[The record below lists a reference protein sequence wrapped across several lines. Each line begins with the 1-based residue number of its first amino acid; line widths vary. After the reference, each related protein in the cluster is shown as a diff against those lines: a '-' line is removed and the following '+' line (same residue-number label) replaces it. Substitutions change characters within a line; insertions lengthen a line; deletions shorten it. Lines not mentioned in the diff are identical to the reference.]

1 MAGNITLDNLVSV
14 SELSHG
20 GVSKT
25 LSRVGNNNPI
35 VVMRNN
41 KPAAGVISPDEYRR
55 LTEAEEDFAL
65 YLEAEERMKR
75 ATGQDS
81 AWTTCSARNTS
92 PSMTAMSRSSNDG
105 LGHRIHRGATRR
117 IKRSWRSR
125 RVSAVGRTG
134 RSDAEDGV
142 NQDHGPSKTARST
155 IRPTPCGPW
164 PASGTLD
171 QEAEWAT
178 SMRVGHQHALRAS
191 GPHHANGPMVHMPD
205 QSCGPRESPCEGRH
219 RGPP

>member
-65 YLEAEERMKR
+65 YLEAEERMKKGR
-75 ATGQDS
+75 RDK
-81 AWTTCSARNTS
+81 
-92 PSMTAMSRSSNDG
+92 
-105 LGHRIHRGATRR
+105 TRHG
-117 IKRSWRSR
+117 R
-125 RVSAVGRTG
+125 RVRQGI
-134 RSDAEDGV
+134 
-142 NQDHGPSKTARST
+142 QAR
-155 IRPTPCGPW
+155 R
-164 PASGTLD
+164 
-171 QEAEWAT
+171 
-178 SMRVGHQHALRAS
+178 
-191 GPHHANGPMVHMPD
+191 
-205 QSCGPRESPCEGRH
+205 
-219 RGPP
+219 

>member
-65 YLEAEERMKR
+65 YLEAEERMKK
-75 ATGQDS
+75 GDG
-81 AWTTCSARNTS
+81 ARLGMDDVFGKEYK
-92 PSMTAMSRSSNDG
+92 PVDDG
-105 LGHRIHRGATRR
+105 Y
-117 IKRSWRSR
+117 
-125 RVSAVGRTG
+125 VP
-134 RSDAEDGV
+134 EF
-142 NQDHGPSKTARST
+142 
-155 IRPTPCGPW
+155 
-164 PASGTLD
+164 
-171 QEAEWAT
+171 E
-178 SMRVGHQHALRAS
+178 
-191 GPHHANGPMVHMPD
+191 
-205 QSCGPRESPCEGRH
+205 
-219 RGPP
+219 

>member
-65 YLEAEERMKR
+65 YLEAEERMKKGGR
-75 ATGQDS
+75 DK
-81 AWTTCSARNTS
+81 
-92 PSMTAMSRSSNDG
+92 
-105 LGHRIHRGATRR
+105 TRHG
-117 IKRSWRSR
+117 R
-125 RVSAVGRTG
+125 RVRQGI
-134 RSDAEDGV
+134 
-142 NQDHGPSKTARST
+142 QAR
-155 IRPTPCGPW
+155 R
-164 PASGTLD
+164 
-171 QEAEWAT
+171 
-178 SMRVGHQHALRAS
+178 
-191 GPHHANGPMVHMPD
+191 
-205 QSCGPRESPCEGRH
+205 
-219 RGPP
+219 